1 MKTISERTKY
11 GSSELITLI
20 VLQGVFIYCIIV
32 SSNSLV
38 QFWFWPILLFNTFNL
53 LRPKTLE
60 LTIDDKNI
68 IIKKNKGFFKLG
80 ITTDCFEIDKIKV
93 ISIIG
98 GPNSRHSWH
107 TIEFTDTNN
116 VSSDI
121 VFIVFEN
128 RIEAVNSLKSI
139 LEKPNVSLRLFTDIY
154 DPQSE
159 YFKTLIFKKY
169 SLIHDKFKINI
180 HFDKG
185 KYSYFYQ

>member
-1 MKTISERTKY
+1 MKTITERTKY
-11 GSSELITLI
+11 GSNELITL
-20 VLQGVFIYCIIV
+20 LALECFFIYCIIL
-32 SSNSLV
+32 SLNSNV
-38 QFWFWPILLFNTFNL
+38 QFWFWPLFIFNTFHL
-53 LRPKTLE
+53 LRPKTLS

-80 ITTDCFEIDKIKV
+80 VTTDCFEIDKIKI
-93 ISIIG
+93 ISILG

-107 TIEFTDTNN
+107 IIKFTDTNN

-121 VFIVFEN
+121 VFIDFEN
-128 RIEAVNSLKSI
+128 RIDAVNSLKSI

-159 YFKTLIFKKY
+159 YFKTLIMKKY

-180 HFDKG
+180 NFDKG
-185 KYSYFYQ
+185 KYSY

>member
-20 VLQGVFIYCIIV
+20 VLQGVFIYCIIS

-38 QFWFWPILLFNTFNL
+38 QFWFWPILLLNTFNL
-53 LRPKTLE
+53 LRPKTLS

-68 IIKKNKGFFKLG
+68 IIKKNKGLFKLG
-80 ITTDCFEIDKIKV
+80 VTTECFEIEKIKI
-93 ISIIG
+93 ISIVG
-98 GPNSRHSWH
+98 GPNTRHNRH

-116 VSSDI
+116 ISCDI
-121 VFIVFEN
+121 VFIVFQN
-128 RIEAVNSLKSI
+128 RIDAVNSLKSI

-159 YFKTLIFKKY
+159 YFKTLILNKY

-185 KYSYFYQ
+185 KYSY